1 MISQASALQ
10 AASQYA
16 PCLAAAFSGLL
27 PAHTGVTARSA
38 KHNSSRQAVAAA
50 SNCVAMRSINSK
62 DHDADDKLGR
72 PTTPWV
78 RQVISGVDLMR
89 HPKYNKGET
98 LLLYWGRC
106 RGQGVPTGCTSADST
121 HGGGAAPSGVAR
133 CGTAAV
139 GVTSVAL
146 LSSRVVAHL
155 AVPDPPC
162 VAFPPPFCCCVLQAL
177 RLVRVSVTGCT

>member
-1 MISQASALQ
+1 MITQAPVLQ

-27 PAHTGVTARSA
+27 PHTGVTARSA

-50 SNCVAMRSINSK
+50 SNCVATRSINSK

-89 HPKYNKGET
+89 HPKYNKGA
-98 LLLYWGRC
+98 LLL
-106 RGQGVPTGCTSADST
+106 
-121 HGGGAAPSGVAR
+121 
-133 CGTAAV
+133 
-139 GVTSVAL
+139 L
-146 LSSRVVAHL
+146 
-155 AVPDPPC
+155 
-162 VAFPPPFCCCVLQAL
+162 F
-177 RLVRVSVTGCT
+177 